1 MAVGLLRWRWGSFSQ
16 EECLPHAEGSSEDS
30 VLGLPLKPPSLS
42 PGLKLSLIYPQGQLS
57 ACMICVRVC
66 LCVCVCDGLL

>member
-42 PGLKLSLIYPQGQLS
+42 PGLKLSLIYPQGQLCLHDLC
-57 ACMICVRVC
+57 ACVLV
-66 LCVCVCDGLL
+66 CVCVCDGLL